1 MPEIRNTPTGI
12 MRYRALRPSPVV
24 ALAVHAGSELR
35 PEVRALH
42 KVDKA
47 VYRYDE
53 DPGTERFLTPFPVA
67 AWALTSRFET
77 DLNRPEAGA
86 IYLGP
91 ETCWGIDLWRE
102 PPSPA
107 LLERTMRRY
116 HEALALI
123 DGLVD
128 QALKHFGYCVLLD
141 FHSYN
146 YQRDGAV
153 ARWWEDGKPAVNLGT
168 GGTHPRFLPLIDA
181 LADSLAQVCWQ
192 DRPLTVG
199 ENVVFKGGA
208 LHTRQQA
215 RYPGRVCVPSLE
227 FKKIFMDERNGVFY
241 EPAFSGLVSEVSQ
254 AIVDVQDRL
263 HLLLPELTGEQV
275 VRWR

>member
-1 MPEIRNTPTGI
+1 MPEIRNTPSGI

-24 ALAVHAGSELR
+24 AMAVHSGSELR

-42 KVDKA
+42 KVGKA

-53 DPGTERFLTPFPVA
+53 DPGTERFLTPFPIA

-86 IYLGP
+86 IYLDP

-102 PPSPA
+102 PPSA
-107 LLERTMRRY
+107 ELLARTMKRY
-116 HEALALI
+116 HEAQALI
-123 DGLVD
+123 DSLVD
-128 QALKHFGYCVLLD
+128 QAVEHFGYCVLLD

-146 YQRDGAV
+146 YQREGAV

-168 GGTHPRFLPLIDA
+168 GGTHPRFRPLIDA
-181 LADSLAQVCWQ
+181 LGEALGQVCWQ
-192 DRPLTVG
+192 ERALTVG
-199 ENVVFKGGA
+199 ENIVFKGGA
-208 LHTRQQA
+208 LHTRQQN

-227 FKKIFMDERNGVFY
+227 FKKIFMDESKGVFY
-241 EPAFSGLVSEVSQ
+241 EPAFSGLVREVSQ
-254 AIVDVQDRL
+254 TIVGVLDRL
-263 HLLLPELTGEQV
+263 HLLLPELAGDKFV
-275 VRWR
+275 AWK